1 MQRALRNGLLDR
13 LEAEQP
19 AQPST
24 IMTGQNSA
32 TCIYCCRVLPKA
44 SFTREHVLSEAF
56 GKFKQTPVLH
66 HSVCA
71 ECNQYFG
78 DALEVRF
85 ARGAF
90 EGMLRYKRGIKKPKR
105 ENLVMRYVQLTVPEG
120 AEWAGVRL
128 GLAWRD
134 DRLVVDLYSQVAFR
148 EKDSDRWVHI
158 TSDELTDQK
167 LRRKPELDTSTAR
180 FYARSAED
188 RDALLAKLAALGVTF
203 SKLDDMAPPKNLFD
217 GSDVTVEITFTV
229 NKGIRRCIAKYA
241 FNHLALVA
249 GSAFVLESDF
259 DPIRR
264 FIRYSEEAPYELV
277 VERYGP
283 ILRDD
288 SRSRRQT
295 DGHLMTINWS
305 ATGVD
310 LVGQVS
316 LFNSMTYNVSLAR
329 HYSGLLWRP
338 IRNGL
343 HFNIR
348 KMCVEPMFATDESL
362 LLPQHQKKP

>member
-1 MQRALRNGLLDR
+1 MSVQK
-13 LEAEQP
+13 
-19 AQPST
+19 
-24 IMTGQNSA
+24 SA
-32 TCIYCCRVLPKA
+32 TCIYCRRVLPKT

-120 AEWAGVRL
+120 AEWSGVRL

-134 DRLVVDLYSQVAFR
+134 DRLVVDLHSQVAFR
-148 EKDSDRWVHI
+148 EKASNRWVHI
-158 TSDELTDQK
+158 TSDELTDEI

-180 FYARSAED
+180 FYAGSAED

-203 SKLDDMAPPKNLFD
+203 SKLDDMPPPKTLFE
-217 GSDVTVEITFTV
+217 GSDVTVEITITV

-249 GSAFVLESDF
+249 GNAFVLEADF

-288 SRSRRQT
+288 TRSRRQT
-295 DGHLMTINWS
+295 GGHLMTLNWG
-305 ATGVD
+305 ATGFE

-316 LFNSMTYNVSLAR
+316 LFNSITYNVTLAR
-329 HYSGLLWRP
+329 RYSGLLWRP
-338 IRNGL
+338 IRHGL
-343 HFNIR
+343 HFNLG
-348 KMCVEPMFATDESL
+348 KMYVEPMFAADESL
-362 LLPQHQKKP
+362 LLPKHQRRP

>member
-1 MQRALRNGLLDR
+1 M
-13 LEAEQP
+13 
-19 AQPST
+19 S
-24 IMTGQNSA
+24 GQESA
-32 TCIYCCRVLPKA
+32 MCIYCRHKLPKTA
-44 SFTREHVLSEAF
+44 FTREHVLSEAF

-78 DALEVRF
+78 NALEVRF

-90 EGMLRYKRGIKKPKR
+90 EGMLRYKRGIMKPKR
-105 ENLVMRYVQLTVPEG
+105 ENVVMRYVELTVPEG
-120 AEWAGVRL
+120 AEWGGVRL
-128 GLAWRD
+128 DLAWRSG
-134 DRLVVDLYSQVAFR
+134 RLVVDLHSQVACR
-148 EKDSDRWVHI
+148 EKGSERWVHI
-158 TSDELTDQK
+158 TSDELTDEIR
-167 LRRKPELDTSTAR
+167 RRKPELDTSTAR
-180 FYARSAED
+180 FYARSAKD
-188 RDALLAKLAALGVTF
+188 REGLLAKLAAIGITF
-203 SKLDDMAPPKNLFD
+203 SKLDDMVPPKNLFD

-241 FNHLALVA
+241 FNHLALVT
-249 GSAFVLESDF
+249 GKAFVLEADF

-264 FIRYSEEAPYELV
+264 FIRYGEEAPYDLV

-283 ILRDD
+283 ILPDD

-295 DGHLMTINWS
+295 GGHLMTLNWG
-305 ATGVD
+305 ATGLD

-316 LFNSMTYNVSLAR
+316 LFNSITYNVSLAR
-329 HYSGLLWRP
+329 HYCGPLWRP

-348 KMCVEPMFATDESL
+348 KMCVEPMFAADESL
-362 LLPQHQKKP
+362 LLPQHQRRG